1 MTAPLRKARHL
12 VLRFFGHYVAR
23 PLSPDEQRYVH
34 EHLSGPCAAL
44 FWKQSVADQ
53 RHAITVARRVAVT
66 LPDDS
71 EAIEA
76 ALLHDVGKWR
86 PNPGPVAR
94 SIATVLELMRLPM
107 TQANVGL
114 SRSWT
119 ASAPSELE
127 EARCGELAVTFA
139 RLHPSPAPE
148 RFDRHRWQVLSEADE

>member
-53 RHAITVARRVAVT
+53 RHAITVAFRVAVT
-66 LPDDS
+66 LPDDC

-86 PNPGPVAR
+86 PNPGPVVR

-107 TQANVGL
+107 TRRMWAYRDHG
-114 SRSWT
+114 RIG
-119 ASAPSELE
+119 AEELE
-127 EARCGELAVTFA
+127 EARCGQLAITFT

-148 RFDRHRWQVLSEADE
+148 QFDPHRWQVLSEADE